1 MNARAKGLS
10 EGVLVFRQWW
20 VGEEGGKSK
29 SRESGSSG
37 SKSMILFVCS

>member
-1 MNARAKGLS
+1 MNAGAKGLS

-20 VGEEGGKSK
+20 VGEEGGESEL
-29 SRESGSSG
+29 RESGSRG